1 MTAPDEVFRVPKPV
15 GDEDPTPEP
24 GKGGRPPHA
33 PSGENRRQV
42 RYLASRLM
50 PQEAIAAVLGIC
62 DDTLRKHCEA
72 ELREGEGRGCLKVAE
87 SLDKLLEAGGEKAIL
102 QPHAGQAEADRDAQ
116 ARARGHGQGRRTA
129 HRPGP
134 HGDGRGCAA
143 QAAAEIREAPGEE

>member
-1 MTAPDEVFRVPKPV
+1 MPKPV

-42 RYLASRLM
+42 RYLASRLI

-87 SLDKLLEAGGEKAIL
+87 SLDKLLEAGSEKAIL
-102 QPHAGQAEADRDAQ
+102 HLTRVKLNLDYSPGLLGTAMLHGFGARQP
-116 ARARGHGQGRRTA
+116 
-129 HRPGP
+129 
-134 HGDGRGCAA
+134 AA
-143 QAAAEIREAPGEE
+143 SPLAS